1 MQYGIEVYPYQRIGK
16 VKEKKRSRNNEVWH
30 HIFRLAICFGI
41 SFFIGRVV
49 FIKVMAP
56 FGIAFLLAV
65 CRCDKRE
72 DTILSSGIGTI
83 IGYISVNS
91 DINNLGMYILL
102 IGTIVF
108 SEYILKKV
116 KMIRKFAAL
125 YLITFIL
132 CILYSAFISGN
143 NLGHSILLSC
153 GEIVCIFP
161 IYYIMQYSILC
172 LRKSRTKHL
181 YTNEEVISIIVIS
194 SLIIAG
200 VRNINILN
208 ISVRNIIA
216 LLITI
221 VIGFAG
227 GSMAGTSFG
236 VVLGLIIGMSGKN
249 VTYYIS
255 VYSLCGL
262 TSGIFARMKKW
273 TSGAAYMIAY
283 LMLTAYS
290 NNMNKEAFIEAA
302 ISLLIFY
309 AIPQKAY
316 GILSLNFN
324 SEKEEENKS
333 QCYMSKIKMI
343 VTGKLKD
350 FSDVLVQLSDILRNL
365 ADNNKLQMGKKS
377 SALVECL
384 ADRTCSNC
392 SLINTCWKKDSHYTY
407 SAFEEAI
414 QNCIDNKNVVPLK
427 IEERC
432 IKKSLTLENA
442 KHITDNFIQN
452 EMFHKKLSE
461 GRELIAAQIKN
472 MASSVNDI
480 INELN
485 NSIKMNMELEKRI
498 SKVFERNKI
507 EYKNLLCFVDKN
519 ERDIVRLNYK
529 NCNKNQECIKS
540 ILPLI
545 NEASGKNMC
554 VMNDECIIDKASNE
568 CLLAYEE
575 MNKFYVS
582 TYCEKLSKDEEECSG
597 DSYCYKKLDDGT
609 YMMAISDGMGSGA
622 EAEKESSAVIE
633 LIEKLMSSGFKKL
646 TAINM
651 ANSIMTMK
659 FTEDEKFTTVDL
671 SCIDLYTGDVE
682 FFKVGSASSFIKRGS
697 DVQCINSKT
706 LPIGVLDKPD
716 IDIIRNKVKN
726 GDVIIMVSDGITDC
740 KIENKEDEEWIS
752 EFISHIETE
761 NPKEIAADIINK
773 AKEISNGRIKDDM
786 TVIVSKVY
794 SLY

>member
-16 VKEKKRSRNNEVWH
+16 VKEKKRSKNNEVWN
-30 HIFRLAICFGI
+30 HIFKLVIYFGI

-49 FIKVMAP
+49 FINLAAP

-65 CRCDKRE
+65 CRCYKKE
-72 DTILSSGIGTI
+72 DIILSSGLGTLM
-83 IGYISVNS
+83 GYISVSS
-91 DINNLGMYILL
+91 DINNLSMYVLL
-102 IGTIVF
+102 IGTIIF

-116 KMIRKFAAL
+116 KMIKKFVTIYA
-125 YLITFIL
+125 IIFIL
-132 CILYSAFISGN
+132 CVLYSIFISRHTIGS
-143 NLGHSILLSC
+143 SILLSC
-153 GEIVCIFP
+153 GEIACIFP

-172 LRKSRTKHL
+172 LKKSRTKHL
-181 YTNEEVISIIVIS
+181 YTSEEVISIIIIA
-194 SLIIAG
+194 SLIISG

-216 LLITI
+216 LLVTI
-221 VIGFAG
+221 IIGFAC

-236 VVLGLIIGMSGKN
+236 VVLGLIIGISGKN
-249 VTYYIS
+249 MAYYIS
-255 VYSLCGL
+255 IYSLCGL

-273 TSGAAYMIAY
+273 VSGASYIIAY
-283 LMLTAYS
+283 LMLISYS
-290 NNMNKEAFIEAA
+290 NNMNKEVLIEAF

-309 AIPQKAY
+309 IIPQKTY
-316 GILSLNFN
+316 DILSLSFN
-324 SEKEEENKS
+324 SEKEEEDKN
-333 QCYMSKIKMI
+333 QCYMNKIKMI
-343 VTGKLKD
+343 ITGKLKG

-392 SLINTCWKKDSHYTY
+392 SLINTCWAKESHYTY

-414 QNCIDNKNVVPLK
+414 QNYMDNKNAVPHQ
-427 IEERC
+427 IEEKC

-442 KHITDNFIQN
+442 KHIADNFIQN
-452 EMFHKKLSE
+452 EAFHEKLSE
-461 GRELIAAQIKN
+461 GREIIAAQIKN

-485 NSIKMNMELEKRI
+485 NSIKMNRELEKRI
-498 SKVFERNKI
+498 SKIFYKNKI
-507 EYKNLLCFVDKN
+507 EYKNLLCLVDKN
-519 ERDIVRLNYK
+519 GRDIIKLNYK
-529 NCNKNQECIKS
+529 NCNKSQQCIKN

-554 VMNDECIIDKASNE
+554 VMNDECIIDKISNE
-568 CLLAYEE
+568 CLLAFEE

-582 TYCEKLSKDEEECSG
+582 ACCKKLPKDEEEYSG
-597 DSYCYKKLDDGT
+597 DSFCYKKLDDGT

-622 EAEKESSAVIE
+622 EAEKESNAVIE

-671 SCIDLYTGDVE
+671 SCIDLYSGDVE
-682 FFKVGSASSFIKRGS
+682 FFKVGAASSFIKRGS
-697 DVQCINSKT
+697 NVQRINSKT
-706 LPIGVLDKPD
+706 LPIGVLDRPD
-716 IDIIRNKVKN
+716 IDIMKNKVKN
-726 GDVIIMVSDGITDC
+726 GDIIIMVSDGITDC
-740 KIENKEDEEWIS
+740 KIENAEDEEWLS
-752 EFISHIETE
+752 KFISDIETE
-761 NPKEIAADIINK
+761 NPKEIAANIIDK

>member
-16 VKEKKRSRNNEVWH
+16 AKEKKRSKNNEIWH
-30 HIFRLAICFGI
+30 HIFKLIIYFGI

-49 FIKVMAP
+49 FIKLIAP

-65 CRCDKRE
+65 CRCNKKE
-72 DTILSSGIGTI
+72 DIILSSGIGTL
-83 IGYISVNS
+83 IGYISVDS
-91 DINNLGMYILL
+91 DINNLSMYILL
-102 IGTIVF
+102 VSTIVF
-108 SEYILKKV
+108 SEYILKRV
-116 KMIRKFAAL
+116 KMIRKFTAL
-125 YLITFIL
+125 YSIIFIL
-132 CILYSAFISGN
+132 CILYSIFISRN
-143 NLGHSILLSC
+143 TLGHSILLSC

-172 LRKSRTKHL
+172 LKKPKIKHL
-181 YTNEEVISIIVIS
+181 YTSEEIISIIVIV
-194 SLIIAG
+194 SLIISG

-208 ISVRNIIA
+208 ISIRNIIA
-216 LLITI
+216 LLITVI
-221 VIGFAG
+221 VGFAG

-236 VVLGLIIGMSGKN
+236 VLLGLIIGMPNKN
-249 VTYYIS
+249 MAYCIS
-255 VYSLCGL
+255 IYSLCGL
-262 TSGIFARMKKW
+262 TAGIFARMKKW

-283 LMLTAYS
+283 VMLMAYS
-290 NNMNKEAFIEAA
+290 NNINKEAFIEAF

-316 GILSLNFN
+316 DILSLSFD
-324 SEKEEENKS
+324 SEKEEENKN
-333 QCYMSKIKMI
+333 QCYMNKIKMI
-343 VTGKLKD
+343 ITGKLKD
-350 FSDVLVQLSDILRNL
+350 FSDVLMQLSNILRNL

-414 QNCIDNKNVVPLK
+414 QNCIDNKNAVPLK
-427 IEERC
+427 IEEKC
-432 IKKSLTLENA
+432 IKKSITLENA
-442 KHITDNFIQN
+442 KHIADNFIQN
-452 EMFHKKLSE
+452 EMFHEKLSE

-485 NSIKMNMELEKRI
+485 NSIKMNRELEKRI
-498 SKVFERNKI
+498 SMVFCKSKI
-507 EYKNLLCFVDKN
+507 EYKNLLCLVDKN
-519 ERDIVRLNYK
+519 GRDIVRLNYK

-545 NEASGKNMC
+545 NDASGKNMC
-554 VMNDECIIDKASNE
+554 VMNDECIIDKTSNE
-568 CLLAYEE
+568 CLLAFEE

-582 TYCEKLSKDEEECSG
+582 TYCEKLSKDKEECSG

-682 FFKVGSASSFIKRGS
+682 FYKVGAAQSFIKRGS
-697 DVQCINSKT
+697 NVQCINSKT
-706 LPIGVLDKPD
+706 LPIGVLDRPD

-740 KIENKEDEEWIS
+740 KIENAEDEEWLS
-752 EFISHIETE
+752 KFISDIETE
-761 NPKEIAADIINK
+761 NPKEIAASIIDK